1 MSFFNE
7 GRSSDSPYI
16 DTLWRGWVSADC
28 APICPASGRW
38 HMLLIRHDDH
48 VQVSVE
54 GPMTR
59 ASLVSHTAGT
69 EWLVIKFTLG
79 TFMPHLPI
87 SHLLDSA
94 TVLPDA
100 SDHSFW
106 LHSTA
111 WELPTFDN
119 VEAFVH
125 RLVHEGVLAHD
136 QVVDA
141 VLRDHTPD
149 LSIRSV
155 RRRFLHATGLTRKAI
170 QQIERAQQAVTL
182 LEQGKSILDTVY
194 ETGYFDQPH
203 MTRALKHLM
212 GQTPAQIARLH
223 EPR

>member
-7 GRSSDSPYI
+7 GRLSDSPYI
-16 DTLWRGWVSADC
+16 DTVWQGWVSADC

-38 HMLLIRHDDH
+38 HMLLIKRDNR
-48 VQVSVE
+48 VQMSVE

-87 SHLLDSA
+87 NRLLDSA
-94 TVLPDA
+94 TILPDA
-100 SDHSFW
+100 TDRSFW
-106 LHSTA
+106 MHSA
-111 WELPTFDN
+111 VWELPTFDN
-119 VEAFVH
+119 VETFVH
-125 RLVHEGVLAHD
+125 RLAREGVLVRD
-136 QVVDA
+136 QVVEA
-141 VLRDHTPD
+141 VLQDHESD
-149 LSIRSV
+149 LSIRTV
-155 RRRFLHATGLTRKAI
+155 RRRFLHATGLTRKTI
-170 QQIERAQQAVTL
+170 QQIERAQQAVAL

-194 ETGYFDQPH
+194 EAGYFDQAH
-203 MTRALKHLM
+203 MTRALKSLM